1 VELVELFRERRVFDD
16 VEFDPIWNNDYSKEL
31 LHGYV
36 SPPRHI
42 KKLIKYSVVQGY
54 HKFTQCTGPEP
65 VRAIQRFPESVNR
78 SMRYEF
84 DGTKFSFAHL
94 SDFNSNSENNSGVP
108 TVC

>member
-54 HKFTQCTGPEP
+54 HKLRNVQGLNP
-65 VRAIQRFPESVNR
+65 
-78 SMRYEF
+78 
-84 DGTKFSFAHL
+84 
-94 SDFNSNSENNSGVP
+94 
-108 TVC
+108 